1 MFDLSSYRAVARR
14 ASALAVTLAFAATP
28 LLAQEH
34 GAAAAEPV
42 NLLQP
47 RAGLM
52 IWTVAIFFVLMFLL
66 SRFAFKPLYAAVEAR
81 EKALEEA
88 IEGAKRDRAEAQ
100 RFLAQ
105 QKEQLDAARA
115 EAQKIVADSRVTG
128 EKLRADMVEQTKHQ
142 QHDMIEQAR
151 RTIEGERDAAIAQM
165 RRETIDLAIAGA
177 SRVIEQ
183 NLDSDANRRIVESYL
198 ASIGSK
204 ATH

>member
-14 ASALAVTLAFAATP
+14 ASALAVTLTLAATP
-28 LLAQEH
+28 LLAQQH
-34 GAAAAEPV
+34 GAAAGEPV

-52 IWTVAIFFVLMFLL
+52 VWTVLIFFALMVLL
-66 SRFAFKPLYAAVEAR
+66 SRYAFKPLYAAVEAR

-88 IEGAKRDRAEAQ
+88 IEGAKRDRADAA

-115 EAQKIVADSRVTG
+115 EAQKIIAESRVTG
-128 EKLRADMVEQTKHQ
+128 EKLRADMVEQTKMQ

-198 ASIGSK
+198 ASIGSQ
-204 ATH
+204 ATR